1 MASVNDRSI
10 STTSSDRR
18 DVTRTATDTLSA
30 SPEAVWAI
38 LSDDFLE
45 VSRWAGGVTSSV
57 ANPQTP
63 NGVNGSPHG
72 GRICE
77 VKGLGTTDERI
88 VEFDAD
94 HRTLAYVIRAAKT
107 PFFVESMRSAWSVQP
122 GTEPST
128 SLVTLTVQARTKGPF
143 GPVGRIPLAKML
155 SGAAPGLLGDLKTHV
170 EAGAGG

>member
-1 MASVNDRSI
+1 M
-10 STTSSDRR
+10 TSSHAPSTATAVSNRR
-18 DVTRTATDTLSA
+18 DVARTATDTVAAL
-30 SPEAVWAI
+30 PEAVWAI

-57 ANPQTP
+57 ANPETP
-63 NGVNGSPHG
+63 SGVNGSPHG

-94 HRTLAYVIRAAKT
+94 QRTLAYVISAAKT
-107 PFFVESMRSAWSVQP
+107 PFFVESMRSEWSVQP
-122 GTEPST
+122 GTQPET
-128 SLVTLTVQARTKGPF
+128 SLVTLTVQARTKGLF
-143 GPVGRIPLAKML
+143 GPVGKVPLGRML
-155 SGAAPGLLGDLKTHV
+155 SGAAPGLLGDLKAHA